1 MIEERGA
8 AASARPG
15 VPLMAPLERRRIGF
29 ALVAF
34 GGSGLVILA
43 VLGWLVLGPLG
54 SLGAAATSVDDQRTR
69 IVALLPAA
77 EAALDS
83 AATAATNAGTSLES
97 SGQAARDGSDLLV
110 QLATSMDGMS
120 SAAQLS
126 ILGTQPFGAL
136 SQQLSAVAARS
147 RGLATDLTA
156 AADAIAANVTDS
168 AAAAG
173 RLHDLS
179 AQIARLA
186 DELAGAGPATSAGGP
201 SSGWPRPPSP
211 RSGSAAA
218 SAATPWPEVSGDSG
232 RPRRRSRP
240 EAAIPGLAAT
250 RRFPA

>member
-1 MIEERGA
+1 
-8 AASARPG
+8 
-15 VPLMAPLERRRIGF
+15 
-29 ALVAF
+29 
-34 GGSGLVILA
+34 
-43 VLGWLVLGPLG
+43 VLGPLG
-54 SLGAAATSVDDQRTR
+54 SLGAAATSVDDPRTR

-201 SSGWPRPPSP
+201 SLATEIALLRTILIGLLLWL
-211 RSGSAAA
+211 AAA
-218 SAATPWPEVSGDSG
+218 AL
-232 RPRRRSRP
+232 
-240 EAAIPGLAAT
+240 AAIWLG
-250 RRFPA
+250 RRLRRDPVA